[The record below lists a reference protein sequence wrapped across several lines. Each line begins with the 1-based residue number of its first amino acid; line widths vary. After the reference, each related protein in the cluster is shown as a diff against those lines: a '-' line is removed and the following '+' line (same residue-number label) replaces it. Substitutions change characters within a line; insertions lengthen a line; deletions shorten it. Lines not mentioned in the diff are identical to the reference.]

1 MSYFRVYTN
10 PKAVFMTADM
20 IKDGKIADE
29 TAKSRLKELV
39 DGTLMM
45 ASKLGSTNQD

>member
-1 MSYFRVYTN
+1 
-10 PKAVFMTADM
+10 MTADM

-39 DGTLMM
+39 DDTLMM
-45 ASKLGSTNQD
+45 ASKLVSIKQD